1 MKPLRYLLFVAW
13 GTASCAGAAQCTL
26 TTSGLRFG
34 SLSATA
40 ALHAR
45 ALGALVLSCHG
56 RTGEEI
62 NYRVQLTSGQ
72 GSFRQRIMRSGTNTL
87 AYNLYLDSAG
97 TRIWGDGSDNSV
109 ELSGSVR
116 LPGPFFSHLYPLYAR
131 ILSVPAGNPESYF
144 DNVAV
149 QFEY

>member
-1 MKPLRYLLFVAW
+1 MKRLRYLLFIAL

-34 SLSATA
+34 NLSASA

-45 ALGALVLSCHG
+45 ALGTLVLSCHG

-62 NYRVQLTSGQ
+62 RYRVQLTPGQ
-72 GSFRQRIMRSGTNTL
+72 GTYRQRVMRSGTNTVV
-87 AYNLYLDSAG
+87 YNLYLDSAG
-97 TRIWGDGSDNSV
+97 TRVWGDGSDNSV
-109 ELSGSVR
+109 ELSGTVR
-116 LPGPFFSHLYPLYAR
+116 LQGTFFSHLYPLYAR
-131 ILSVPAGNPESYF
+131 ILSVPAANPKSYV